1 VSLPGLGRLD
11 RWTIA
16 LAFALAVGTLLVVIL
31 PQLSLVLVDP
41 RLDLVINTAATLAAV
56 SVSTLAWARYREAQ
70 QPQALYQA
78 SAFAVLALSNGL
90 WLIAV
95 LLHFDRE
102 AGISLAA
109 PGELP
114 IYVQGAGRLLAAVL
128 LLAGALSVTPSWLR
142 RQSARTVMLVP
153 MGLVLLVAVLG
164 FVFADRLPP
173 LMGERAL
180 VALRQGQTLHAKLPG
195 PGLALLLLD
204 TAIGGLYLAAT
215 LLYLRMARGQEGA
228 VSSGYLAIGLMIAA
242 FSQLHLA
249 IHPGTYTSLVTTGDV
264 LRVAFY
270 AILLVGL
277 TVERRADIREL
288 RQANGE
294 LRRLHD
300 AELATAALE
309 ERARLAREIH
319 DGLAQDL
326 WYAKLKQGRL
336 IRLGSKTDEGD
347 QLASEVAT
355 AIDSALAEARQAVMA
370 MRPQP
375 EEASFGAVIG
385 RYVEDFG
392 DRFGLR
398 AEFELEG
405 EGPALSAR
413 AQAELLRILQEA
425 LNNVRKHADA
435 TVVRV
440 RVSSDAGTA
449 SLAVTDNGRG
459 FEPAGVDEGRY
470 GLQSMRER
478 AELIGGRLAVDSHL
492 QDGTRVRVDV
502 PIEEE
507 GR

>member
-1 VSLPGLGRLD
+1 MKLPGLGRLGG
-11 RWTIA
+11 WTIA

-31 PQLSLVLVDP
+31 PQFSLVLVDQ
-41 RLDLVINTAATLAAV
+41 RLDLVINTAATLAAL
-56 SVSTLAWARYREAQ
+56 SVSALSWARYREAGQ
-70 QPQALYQA
+70 AWALYPA
-78 SAFAVLALSNGL
+78 SAFAVLGLANGL
-90 WLIAV
+90 WLLAV
-95 LLHFDRE
+95 LLHLDVQ
-102 AGISLAA
+102 AGIALSA

-114 IYVQGAGRLLAAVL
+114 IYVQGISRLLAAGL
-128 LLAGALSVTPSWLR
+128 LTAGALATPPAWLR
-142 RQSARTVMLVP
+142 GLSARTVMLAPVVV
-153 MGLVLLVAVLG
+153 VLLVAVIG
-164 FVFADRLPP
+164 FVVADRLPP
-173 LMGERAL
+173 LLGERAL
-180 VALRQGQTLHAKLPG
+180 ALVRQSGALHAKLPG
-195 PGLALLLLD
+195 PGLTLLFLD
-204 TAIGGLYLAAT
+204 TAIGGLYLAAAF
-215 LLYLRMARGQEGA
+215 LYLRIARGPGG
-228 VSSGYLAIGLMIAA
+228 VSSGYLAIGLMVAA

-264 LRVAFY
+264 LRIAFY

-277 TVERRADIREL
+277 GAERRADIREL
-288 RQANGE
+288 RDANAE

-300 AELATAALE
+300 AELATAALQ

-336 IRLGSKTDEGD
+336 ISLGSRTDEGN
-347 QLASEVAT
+347 QLAGEVAT
-355 AIDSALAEARQAVMA
+355 AIDAALAEARQAVMA
-370 MRPQP
+370 MRPQLD
-375 EEASFGAVIG
+375 EASFSAVIG

-398 AEFELEG
+398 AEFELVG

-440 RVSSDAGTA
+440 RVSSDAETA

-459 FEPAGVDEGRY
+459 FEPAEVDHGRY

-478 AELIGGRLAVDSHL
+478 AELIGGRFAVESHP
-492 QDGTRVRVDV
+492 QDGTRVRVEV
-502 PIEEE
+502 PVQEE

>member
-1 VSLPGLGRLD
+1 VSLPGLRRLD
-11 RWTIA
+11 RWTIP
-16 LAFALAVGTLLVVIL
+16 LAFALAIGTLIVVIL
-31 PQLSLVLVDP
+31 PQLSLVLVDQ
-41 RLDLVINTAATLAAV
+41 RLDLVINTAATLAALAV
-56 SVSTLAWARYREAQ
+56 SALAWARYREGQ
-70 QPQALYQA
+70 QPPALYQA
-78 SAFAVLALSNGL
+78 SAFAVLGLANGL
-90 WLIAV
+90 WLLAV
-95 LLHFDRE
+95 LLHLDVQ

-114 IYVQGAGRLLAAVL
+114 VYVQGTGRLLAAAL
-128 LLAGALSVTPSWLR
+128 LTAGALSATPGRLS
-142 RQSARTVMLVP
+142 RQSARTVMLGPIAIV
-153 MGLVLLVAVLG
+153 VLVALVG
-164 FVFADRLPP
+164 FAFADRLPP
-173 LMGERAL
+173 LIGERAL
-180 VALRQGQTLHAKLPG
+180 AALREGQSIHAKLPG

-204 TAIGGLYLAAT
+204 TAIGGLYLAAA
-215 LLYLRMARGQEGA
+215 LLYLRMARGTGSI
-228 VSSGYLAIGLMIAA
+228 SSGYLAIGLIIAA

-249 IHPGTYTSLVTTGDV
+249 IHPGTYGSLVTTGDV

-277 TVERRADIREL
+277 GIERRADIREL
-288 RQANGE
+288 RRANDE

-336 IRLGSKTDEGD
+336 ISLGSKTEEGD
-347 QLASEVAT
+347 QLAGEVAT

-375 EEASFGAVIG
+375 DEASFGAVIG
-385 RYVEDFG
+385 RYVDDFG

-398 AEFELEG
+398 AEFEEDG
-405 EGPALSAR
+405 EGPPLSAR

-440 RVSSDAGTA
+440 LISSGAETA
-449 SLAVTDNGRG
+449 SLTVTDNGRG
-459 FEPAGVDEGRY
+459 FEPGGVPEGRY

-478 AELIGGRLAVDSHL
+478 AELIGGRLAVESHP

-502 PIEEE
+502 NYEEV
-507 GR
+507 R

>member
-1 VSLPGLGRLD
+1 ML
-11 RWTIA
+11 A
-16 LAFALAVGTLLVVIL
+16 LALAVGTLLVVIL
-31 PQLSLVLVDP
+31 PQLSLVLVDQ
-41 RLDLVINTAATLAAV
+41 RLDLVINTAATLAAI
-56 SVSTLAWARYREAQ
+56 SVAALAWTRYREGGQ
-70 QPQALYQA
+70 LSALYQA
-78 SAFAVLALSNGL
+78 SAFAVLALHNGL
-90 WLIAV
+90 WMAAM
-95 LLHFDRE
+95 LLHFDRQV
-102 AGISLAA
+102 GISLAA

-114 IYVQGAGRLLAAVL
+114 IYVQGVSRLLAAGLLTAGAMSATPGWLRERSAGTVL
-128 LLAGALSVTPSWLR
+128 LL
-142 RQSARTVMLVP
+142 P
-153 MGLVLLVAVLG
+153 MTLVLLVAVLG
-164 FVFADRLPP
+164 FVFADGLPP
-173 LMGERAL
+173 LLGPQAL
-180 VALRQGQTLHAKLPG
+180 AALQEGNALHAKLPG

-204 TAIGGLYLAAT
+204 TAIGGLSVTAA
-215 LLYLRMARGQEGA
+215 LLYLRSARRGAA
-228 VSSGYLAIGLMIAA
+228 VSSGYLAIGLVIAA

-249 IHPGTYTSLVTTGDV
+249 IHPGTYASLVTTGDT
-264 LRVAFY
+264 LRIAFY
-270 AILLVGL
+270 AILLIGL
-277 TVERRADIREL
+277 GVEQRADIRAV

-294 LRRLHD
+294 LRRLRD

-336 IRLGSKTDEGD
+336 IRLGSKTGEGD
-347 QLASEVAT
+347 QLAGEVAT

-370 MRPQP
+370 MRPQLDGS
-375 EEASFGAVIG
+375 SFSAVVG

-405 EGPALSAR
+405 QAPHLTAR

-440 RVSSDAGTA
+440 RVSSDAKTA
-449 SLAVTDNGRG
+449 TLAVTDNGGG
-459 FEPAGVDEGRY
+459 FEPTEVDDGRY

-478 AELIGGRLAVDSHL
+478 AELIGGRLAVESHP

-502 PIEEE
+502 PVEEE

>member
-1 VSLPGLGRLD
+1 MSLPGLGRLE

-16 LAFALAVGTLLVVIL
+16 LAFALAIGTLLVVIL
-31 PQLSLVLVDP
+31 PQLSLVLVDS

-56 SVSTLAWARYREAQ
+56 SVSALAWTRYRETQ
-70 QPQALYQA
+70 QPPSLYQA

-95 LLHFDRE
+95 LLHFDVE
-102 AGISLAA
+102 AGISRTA

-114 IYVQGAGRLLAAVL
+114 IYVQGAGRLLAALL
-128 LLAGALSVTPSWLR
+128 LLAGALSAPPGWLR
-142 RQSARTVMLVP
+142 RQSVRMVLLVP
-153 MGLVLLVAVLG
+153 MGLVLLVALVG

-180 VALRQGQTLHAKLPG
+180 AALRQGQTLHAKLPG

-204 TAIGGLYLAAT
+204 TAIGGLYLAAAG
-215 LLYLRMARGQEGA
+215 LYLRMARRQESI
-228 VSSGYLAIGLMIAA
+228 SSGYLAIGLIVAA

-277 TVERRADIREL
+277 GVERRADIREL
-288 RQANGE
+288 RQANDE

-300 AELATAALE
+300 AELATAALQ

-336 IRLGSKTDEGD
+336 ISLGSKTEEGD
-347 QLASEVAT
+347 QLAGEVAT

-375 EEASFGAVIG
+375 DEASFGAVIG

-398 AEFELEG
+398 AEFEEDG
-405 EGPALSAR
+405 EGPPLSAR

-440 RVSSDAGTA
+440 LVNSDAETA
-449 SLAVTDNGRG
+449 SLTVTDNGRG
-459 FEPAGVDEGRY
+459 FEPGGVPEGRY

-478 AELIGGRLAVDSHL
+478 AELIGGRLAVESHP

-502 PIEEE
+502 NHEEA
-507 GR
+507 R